1 MDKQT
6 LQEIKTRIAAEIEK
20 TKNVIVEY
28 EDMSQ
33 PVSPDNAIGRVSRM
47 DAINN
52 KAVTEAALRQA
63 KEKLSQLQMMVKKV
77 GEPGFGVCARC
88 GNPIPIG
95 RLLLMPQSTFCVR
108 CAR

>member
-1 MDKQT
+1 MDEKT
-6 LQEIKTRIAAEIEK
+6 LQEIKAKIESEIEK

-28 EDMSQ
+28 EEMSQ

-52 KAVTEAALRQA
+52 KAVAEAALRQA
-63 KEKLSQLQMMVKKV
+63 KQKLSQLETMVKKV
-77 GEPGFGVCARC
+77 GEPNFGVCVRC
-88 GNPIPIG
+88 GNPIPLG
-95 RLLLMPQSTFCVR
+95 RLLLMPQSNRCVN